1 MTHCISFLAAVL
13 LSFPA
18 IAQLEFDS
26 AQLMMKNSDQVNDLI
41 RKKIKIAEDAQ
52 ASQKNDEEEDE
63 ISAQPEAIAALK
75 DAMRI
80 ALSRPDQDGARE
92 GMFATVRRELVDL
105 GSTDAVLKEL
115 ADEGVEHLK
124 SEHPPKV
131 QATYITLLENLMAEL
146 KPDLANNPSSRKVIE
161 NIRDAKIKISSKV
174 QSQQLLQ
181 SMKKQVSP
189 SETAQ
194 KLLEATDKDKK
205 KK

>member
-18 IAQLEFDS
+18 FAQLEFDS

-52 ASQKNDEEEDE
+52 ASQKNDEEDDE

-92 GMFATVRRELVDL
+92 GMFSSVRRELVDL

-115 ADEGVEHLK
+115 ADEGIEHLK

-146 KPDLANNPSSRKVIE
+146 KPDLANNASSRKVVE

>member
-18 IAQLEFDS
+18 VAQIEFDS

-92 GMFATVRRELVDL
+92 GMFSTVRRELVDL
-105 GSTDAVLKEL
+105 GSTDIVLKEL
-115 ADEGVEHLK
+115 ADEGIEHLK

-146 KPDLANNPSSRKVIE
+146 KPDLANNASSRKVVE